1 MQIPDLSELI
11 RLAQTP
17 TGRQLSALL
26 QQQGGTRL
34 QPALAS
40 AASGAYPDYTNAQAI
55 LSELLASPDAQVLLK
70 ELEERA

>member
-17 TGRQLSALL
+17 TGRQLIALL
-26 QQQGGTRL
+26 QKQGGSRL
-34 QPALAS
+34 QQALAS
-40 AASGAYPDYTNAQAI
+40 AASDDYTNAQAI

>member
-17 TGRQLSALL
+17 TGRQLIALL
-26 QQQGGTRL
+26 QKQGGSRL
-34 QPALAS
+34 QQALAS
-40 AASGAYPDYTNAQAI
+40 AASGDYTNAQAI

>member
-17 TGRQLSALL
+17 AGRQLIALL
-26 QQQGGTRL
+26 QKQGSSRL
-34 QPALAS
+34 QKALAS
-40 AASGAYPDYTNAQAI
+40 AASGDYTNAQAI

-70 ELEERA
+70 ELEGQT